1 MRKFLILLVAVLLP
15 LCASAQK
22 KYVNVVAT
30 GLQDRYQSLTLSGDL
45 PSDMKSFYDS
55 YTDRNTVGNVINH
68 LVSLG
73 YVVEQMSCAYGE
85 KSVEVVLLSK
95 STSPDLTQVRGTTM
109 TEQDGNVVEVARYN
123 LQGIPVR
130 PNEKGVQIVVYS
142 NYTTRTVIVE

>member
-1 MRKFLILLVAVLLP
+1 MKQILIFVVAVLLP

-68 LVSLG
+68 LVGLG

-95 STSPDLTQVRGTTM
+95 TTSPDLTQVRGVAS
-109 TEQDGNVVEVARYN
+109 EQDCDVVEVARFN

-130 PNEKGVQIVVYS
+130 PNEKGIQIVVYS

>member
-68 LVSLG
+68 LVALG

-142 NYTTRTVIVE
+142 NYTTRAVIVE